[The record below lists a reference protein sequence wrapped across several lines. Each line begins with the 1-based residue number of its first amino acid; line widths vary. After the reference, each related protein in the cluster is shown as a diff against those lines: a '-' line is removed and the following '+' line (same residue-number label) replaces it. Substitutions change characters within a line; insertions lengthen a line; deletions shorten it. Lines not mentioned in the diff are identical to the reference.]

1 MPCFTG
7 CDMQLSEDE
16 EHAIAVEVWLEY
28 QSRRDRAKALIYT
41 ACVLVLVGVLIG
53 CAVPLSTMAGCKH
66 DCSLASGLLTGVVLS
81 SVLLVLTVC
90 ICCMECFIG
99 EEEEETTFDRNAI
112 IRAITEK
119 RERHILLKER
129 RVMNEI

>member
-1 MPCFTG
+1 
-7 CDMQLSEDE
+7 MQLSEDE